1 MKTRIFFVLTL
12 AFFAIM
18 NRGHAF
24 GSEPGIWDN
33 MTLRGY
39 VKGMQT
45 LLVDRDYSE
54 TDFSSLL
61 HNRLNYRWNIS
72 QTLTFRAEGRNRV
85 FYNTMFRDFPFIK
98 DIMEHD
104 DGLVDLSW
112 VWYSE
117 GAWLGH
123 TMIDRLHFDW
133 QKSNWRVRVGRQ
145 RINWGITLVSNPNDL
160 FNTYSFFDVD
170 YPERP
175 GTDAVRIQHYL
186 GDLSRLELAYSPAE
200 NARHSVAAMLYGF
213 NYRNYD
219 IQTIAGYFRHRAAL
233 GLGWAGSIG
242 GAGFK
247 GEATW
252 FYHLEEV
259 PGQSRGDL
267 VAAIGAD
274 YMFANGTFA
283 VAEFLYNGGYR
294 PFNGNSL
301 LISQPLRPDNIM
313 FSEFAL
319 TLSANHAISPVLDGG
334 LAAMILPDIEA
345 FFVSPNIKYSLM
357 TDLDLEMVAQ
367 IFAGGRNSVFEQA
380 GSLWFLSL
388 KYSF

>member
-1 MKTRIFFVLTL
+1 MKTRALFFSSIIFCISLMPVAAQNNNGKILDD
-12 AFFAIM
+12 M
-18 NRGHAF
+18 
-24 GSEPGIWDN
+24 S
-33 MTLRGY
+33 LRGY
-39 VKGMQT
+39 IKGMQT

-61 HNRLNYRWNIS
+61 HNRLNYRWDIS
-72 QTLTFRAEGRNRV
+72 RNLTFRAEGRNRV

-98 DIMEHD
+98 DILEQD

-112 VWYSE
+112 VWFSD

-133 QKSNWRVRVGRQ
+133 RNSGWRVRVGRQ

-175 GTDAVRIQHYL
+175 GTDAVRVQHFL

-200 NARHSVAAMLYGF
+200 NARHSVAAMMYAF
-213 NYRNYD
+213 NYRQYD

-283 VAEFLYNGGYR
+283 IAEFLYNGGYR
-294 PFNGNSL
+294 PFNGNPF
-301 LISQPLRPDNIM
+301 LITQPLRPDNIM
-313 FSEFAL
+313 FSEFAI
-319 TLSANHAISPVLDGG
+319 TLSANHAFSPVIEGG
-334 LAAMILPDIEA
+334 LSAMVLPDIEA
-345 FFVSPNIKYSLM
+345 FFISPNLKYSVV
-357 TDLDLEMVAQ
+357 TNLDLEFVSQ
-367 IFAGGRNSVFEQA
+367 IFAGGQNSVFEQA
-380 GSLWFLSL
+380 GSFWYISL